1 MQDQAPIV
9 GRPRGNAWRVLQA
22 DGIEWEG
29 QAYLIGDQV
38 DLAVRLI
45 VTKRRVAFARGGGIA
60 LEADRAWLHPV
71 PTISRVGDV
80 TLFLDPEGTGETEKV
95 QLQFRDGKQEAEQF
109 VKLLGGSPDR
119 PVARRASPVWESWS
133 SSQSSYSWLDSPN
146 PPAPSMQESG
156 IFPPSTGWE
165 IYDRGL
171 PAGPSILD
179 SGDFPPIAEHL
190 NSDSS
195 PERSNLPARVE
206 PLLPARVSSDSFDT
220 FDTDE
225 DAPTRQAPWLVS
237 IDGLAIKPEPRHRRS
252 LAIRLGGLA
261 ILLAAA
267 AAFGAGRLPN
277 PTDDDPKIPAPTTAT
292 QQVANIGTGAEQTG
306 DGTGGDQSTWPDVSP
321 DETEIALGVGGDDG
335 DPIEVSNTPTPEPTA
350 TVEPTQTPT
359 EEATATPS
367 PTPSPT
373 ETPETPTPEPT
384 QEPTQAP
391 TQEPTT
397 VAQVPVEASPQTTE
411 ETAATPEGVPTP
423 PQGPT
428 VKSGETPDQAM
439 VADGF
444 RYTVESVQRAAE
456 VPELGLTNIGY
467 GDWVV
472 VVLDARNVSSEAAP
486 FDMSG
491 FSLQTTGASATQV
504 PLDSGTQM
512 VAQALGLTPSYGA
525 TSSALFASGESH
537 RVALLFLITPD
548 SESTS
553 LQIGDQSIDLQRSID
568 EAIDPSTLGDAP
580 EDPRA
585 FEGQVVDV
593 IDADTFTVDVKGVI
607 YTVKIN
613 GVTAPAADSCFSESA
628 TQAATDLLSGQTVLI
643 ERERTNVVGEEL
655 LRDVWIVGDDG
666 STTFAATE
674 LAEQGAVTSEAQG
687 ANTRY
692 AGWIESAGAVAEN
705 AGTGV
710 WSCDVPSDQ

>member
-29 QAYLIGDQV
+29 QAYLIGDQI

-60 LEADRAWLHPV
+60 LEADRSWLKPA
-71 PTISRVGDV
+71 PEINRVGDV
-80 TLFLDPEGTGETEKV
+80 TLFLDPEGTGEPERV
-95 QLQFRDGKQEAEQF
+95 ELQFRDGKREAEQF
-109 VKLLGGSPDR
+109 VTLLGGSPDR
-119 PVARRASPVWESWS
+119 PTPRRASPIWESWS
-133 SSQSSYSWLDSPN
+133 TTQSSYSWLDSPN
-146 PPAPSMQESG
+146 PPAPSVQETG

-165 IYDRGL
+165 RYDRGL
-171 PAGPSILD
+171 PVGPSILD
-179 SGDFPPIAEHL
+179 SDDFPPIAEQV
-190 NSDSS
+190 NSSS
-195 PERSNLPARVE
+195 SSSRSNLPARVE
-206 PLLPARVSSDSFDT
+206 PLLPAPVTSAAFDAE
-220 FDTDE
+220 DE
-225 DAPTRQAPWLVS
+225 APTKQSPWLVS
-237 IDGLAIKPEPRHRRS
+237 IDGLAIKQEPRHRRS
-252 LAIRLGGLA
+252 IAIRLGGLA

-277 PTDDDPKIPAPTTAT
+277 PTEDKPSIAAPTTAT
-292 QQVANIGTGAEQTG
+292 QQIADVGNGQSG
-306 DGTGGDQSTWPDVSP
+306 DGTGGEQASLPDVSP

-335 DPIEVSNTPTPEPTA
+335 EPIEMSNTPTPQPTA
-350 TVEPTQTPT
+350 TVEPTTTPTAT
-359 EEATATPS
+359 EEATATATVS

-373 ETPETPTPEPT
+373 GTPETPTPEPT
-384 QEPTQAP
+384 QEPTQ
-391 TQEPTT
+391 EPTT
-397 VAQVPVEASPQTTE
+397 AAIVPADATP
-411 ETAATPEGVPTP
+411 ETAPTDATPDAATPEGVPTP

-428 VKSGETPDQAM
+428 VKTGETPDQAV

-444 RYTVESVQRAAE
+444 RYTVESVQRAVE
-456 VPELGLTNIGY
+456 VPELGLANVGY

-472 VVLDARNVSSEAAP
+472 VVLDARNVSSEAAA

-491 FSLQTTGASATQV
+491 FTLQTTGPSATQV
-504 PLDSGTQM
+504 PLDSGTELM
-512 VAQALGLTPSYGA
+512 AQTLGLTPAYGA

-537 RVALLFLITPD
+537 RVVLLFLITSD

-580 EDPRA
+580 EDPRT

-613 GVTAPAADSCFSESA
+613 GVTAPAADSCFSDEA
-628 TQAATDLLSGQTVLI
+628 TQATTDLLSGQTVLL
-643 ERERTNVVGEEL
+643 ERERTNLVDDEL

-666 STTFAATE
+666 STTFAATT
-674 LAEQGAVTSEAQG
+674 LAEQGAVTAEPQG

-692 AGWIESAGAVAEN
+692 AGWIESSAAEAQN
-705 AGTGV
+705 TGTGI
-710 WSCDVPSDQ
+710 WSCEVAADQ